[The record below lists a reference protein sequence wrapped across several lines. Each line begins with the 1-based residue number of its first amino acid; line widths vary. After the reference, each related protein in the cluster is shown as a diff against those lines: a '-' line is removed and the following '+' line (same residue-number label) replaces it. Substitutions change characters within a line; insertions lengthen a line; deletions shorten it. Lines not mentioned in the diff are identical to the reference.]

1 MRQICMREI
10 EGPFE
15 VLLKSFE
22 VFFLFL
28 ILSNLL
34 LYGISSFMLCC
45 AIVYMFIKKLL
56 CFLFD
61 ICKAVGFWEQSA

>member
-15 VLLKSFE
+15 VLLKSFS
-22 VFFLFL
+22 FFL